1 MIPATQGVLA
11 SPRSARFGGYMK
23 QTLAAFSFSV
33 LATAG
38 FAQGVSY
45 DLFRDA
51 DVVFLGEVHDN
62 PVHHDNQAQ
71 AILAIG
77 PKAVVFEML
86 VPEQAEKVTPDLLDD
101 ARALEVALGWND
113 SGWPDFSMYYPV
125 FAALVETKI
134 YGGQVPREAAR
145 IAFQGGDMSA
155 ALDGAGAEFG
165 LTLPLSQEQQ
175 EDREALQMAAHCDA
189 LPEEMLPGMVMAQR
203 LRDARLA
210 QAVTEA
216 LDETGGPV
224 AVITGNG
231 HARIDWGAP
240 VLLPKEIASMSFGQL
255 EAEPQSDPPYDLW
268 IVTEAAERDDPCAA
282 FK

>member
-1 MIPATQGVLA
+1 
-11 SPRSARFGGYMK
+11 MK
-23 QTLAAFSFSV
+23 QTIAAFSFSF
-33 LATAG
+33 LASAG

-86 VPEQAEKVTPDLLDD
+86 VPEQAAMVTPDLLDD
-101 ARALEVALGWND
+101 ALALEVALGWND

-125 FAALVETKI
+125 FAVLGHAKI
-134 YGGQVPREAAR
+134 YGAQVPREAAG
-145 IAFQGGDMSA
+145 IAFEGGDMSSV
-155 ALDGAGAEFG
+155 LDGAGAEYG
-165 LTLPLSQEQQ
+165 LTNPLPQMQQ
-175 EDREALQMAAHCDA
+175 VAREALQMAAHCDA

-216 LDETGGPV
+216 LAETGGPV

-231 HARIDWGAP
+231 HARTDWGAP
-240 VLLPKEIASMSFGQL
+240 VLLPKEIVSMSLGQL
-255 EAEPQSDPPYDLW
+255 EAEPESDSPYDLW

>member
-1 MIPATQGVLA
+1 MKQILA
-11 SPRSARFGGYMK
+11 SLS
-23 QTLAAFSFSV
+23 LSV
-33 LATAG
+33 IAG
-38 FAQGVSY
+38 VSHAQAVSY

-62 PVHHDNQAQ
+62 PMHHDSQAQ
-71 AILAIG
+71 AVLAIA

-86 VPEQAEKVTPDLLDD
+86 VPEQAEKVTPELLDD
-101 ARALEVALGWND
+101 AQDLEASLGWND
-113 SGWPDFSMYYPV
+113 SGWPDFAMYYPV
-125 FAALVETKI
+125 FAALGDAKI
-134 YGGQVPREAAR
+134 YGAQVPREAAR
-145 IAFQGGDMSA
+145 MAFEGGDMSA
-155 ALDGAGAEFG
+155 LLEGAGGKFG
-165 LTLPLSQEQQ
+165 LTLPLPQAEQEA
-175 EDREALQMAAHCDA
+175 REALQLSAHCDA

-216 LDETGGPV
+216 LDATGGPV

-231 HARIDWGAP
+231 HARTDWGAP
-240 VLLPKEIASMSFGQL
+240 VLLPNEIASMAFGQL
-255 EAEPQSDPPYDLW
+255 EAEPESEPPYDLW

>member
-1 MIPATQGVLA
+1 
-11 SPRSARFGGYMK
+11 MK
-23 QTLAAFSFSV
+23 QTFAALSFSL
-33 LATAG
+33 LASAG
-38 FAQGVSY
+38 FAQSVSY

-62 PVHHDNQAQ
+62 PLHHDNQAQ

-86 VPEQAEKVTPDLLDD
+86 VPAQAEKVTPELLDD
-101 ARALEVALGWND
+101 GPALEVALGWND

-125 FAALVETKI
+125 FAALGDAKI
-134 YGGQVPREAAR
+134 YGAQVSREAAGV
-145 IAFQGGDMSA
+145 AFKGGDMSTV
-155 ALDGAGAEFG
+155 LDGGGAEFG
-165 LTLPLSQEQQ
+165 LTLPLPQAQQ
-175 EDREALQMAAHCDA
+175 EAREALQLAAHCDA
-189 LPEEMLPGMVMAQR
+189 LPAEMLPGMVMAQR

-216 LDETGGPV
+216 LAETGGPV

-231 HARIDWGAP
+231 HARMDWGAP

-255 EAEPQSDPPYDLW
+255 EAEPESEPPYDLW

-282 FK
+282 FQ